1 MSDLVNIKI
10 HGILGK
16 QLGKSEWKLKA
27 RSVGDAVRG
36 IQCNS
41 KKLYSQLLENDKKN
55 IRYRVLINNEDF
67 LTEEGKDPN
76 TPEGFMNSELIRDFD
91 NLKTI
96 DIVPVLEGSDNF
108 MSIFTIIIGIVLIAT
123 GVGAIA
129 APGFL
134 TGAGGAL
141 GAGMKAALVMGGL
154 GLVAA
159 GVTNLLTP
167 MPKFGDFREI
177 EQGGAR
183 SYLFNGPENTI
194 REGGPVFVG
203 YGRLLVG
210 SHVVQSSS
218 DVVDTDAE
226 VKPKDTWGETK
237 YGLLY
242 NIPNAG
248 GLLNT
253 RVKEWDKEPGT

>member
-1 MSDLVNIKI
+1 MSNLVDVKI

-16 QLGKSEWKLKA
+16 QLGKSEWNLKV

-55 IRYRVLINNEDF
+55 IRYRVLINNKDF

-76 TPEGFMNSELIRDFD
+76 TPEGFVNSELVRDFD
-91 NLKTI
+91 DLKTI
-96 DIVPVLEGSDNF
+96 DIVPVLEGSDSF
-108 MSIFTIIIGIVLIAT
+108 MSIFTIIIGIALIAT
-123 GVGAIA
+123 GIGA
-129 APGFL
+129 
-134 TGAGGAL
+134 AGGFSAFM
-141 GAGMKAALVMGGL
+141 AGKGSMMAMAQVVGGL

-210 SHVVQSSS
+210 SHVIQSSS

-248 GLLNT
+248 TLLAT
-253 RVKEWDKEPGT
+253 RVKEWGEEPGT

>member
-1 MSDLVNIKI
+1 MSNLVDIKI

-16 QLGKSEWKLKA
+16 QLGKTNWKLKV

-55 IRYRVLINNEDF
+55 IRYRVLINNKDF

-76 TPEGFMNSELIRDFD
+76 SAEGFKNCELLRDFD

-96 DIVPVLEGSDNF
+96 DIVPVLEGSDF
-108 MSIFTIIIGIVLIAT
+108 FDVFTIILGIILIAT
-123 GVGAIA
+123 GVGAA
-129 APGFL
+129 GGFQAFMA
-134 TGAGGAL
+134 GAGTTMNTA
-141 GAGMKAALVMGGL
+141 MVMGGL
-154 GLVAA
+154 GLVMA

-203 YGRLLVG
+203 YGRLLIG
-210 SHVVQSSS
+210 SHVIQSAS

-226 VKPKDTWGETK
+226 VQPKATWGETK

-248 GLLNT
+248 GLLAT
-253 RVKEWDKEPGT
+253 RVKEWSEEPGT